1 MIILTWLNLRIA
13 LKIFFFILVSYP
25 ILGGLAWFVGGLCY
39 KYVFNNKKKTFID
52 LAPADQPFLTI
63 MVPAHNEE
71 VTIKETVEYLLNELN
86 YTNYEVLVIDDCST
100 DQTPNILR
108 KIQQQNKR
116 LRVIRLKENKG
127 KAHAFNIGLAFA
139 KGKFVLS
146 NDADTLPEPNALKQY
161 INYFNSPEGQ
171 NVAAVT
177 SNVEVRNRTKLITK
191 STTVEFSS
199 IVGIIK
205 RAEMA
210 VFGSIFA
217 YSGAN
222 TMYRK
227 SALIDVGLFR
237 QDRATEDISIAWD
250 HQLSNWLAVF
260 APEIISYTLVPES
273 LKELYHQRKRWAK
286 GGTEVWLTNLTKVL
300 RHPFKNW
307 GELLMLVDQT
317 LSICWSF
324 FFWLSTI
331 IFAILTVSFTLNH
344 DWTSL
349 TYLLFSSLIL
359 ICFEM
364 IAGTLQLVVAL
375 MIDRK
380 GNKLEYLLFAPIYLL
395 CLWIIN
401 TLTIVTTFIPAVKT
415 ILGHGS
421 GTWVSPTR

>member
-1 MIILTWLNLRIA
+1 MTSIWLTAKTVFKVLFL
-13 LKIFFFILVSYP
+13 ILVSYP

-39 KYVFNNKKKTFID
+39 KYVFKNKKRDFTILD
-52 LAPADQPFLTI
+52 SREQPFITI

-71 VTIKETVEYLLNELN
+71 VTIEETISYLLNELN

-100 DQTPNILR
+100 DNTPKILR
-108 KIQQQNKR
+108 KLQQQSKR
-116 LRVIRLKENKG
+116 LRVIRLAENKG

-139 KGKFVLS
+139 KGDLVLS
-146 NDADTLPEPNALKQY
+146 NDADTLPEADALMRY
-161 INYFNSPEGQ
+161 VNYFNSPEGQ
-171 NVAAVT
+171 NIAAVT

-205 RAEMA
+205 RAEMG

-227 SALIDVGLFR
+227 SALIDVGMFR
-237 QDRATEDISIAWD
+237 QDRATEDISVAWD
-250 HQLSNWLAVF
+250 HQLNNWLAVF
-260 APEIISYTLVPES
+260 APEIISYTLVPET

-286 GGTEVWLTNLTKVL
+286 GGTEVWLTNLRKVL
-300 RHPFKNW
+300 RHPLKNL
-307 GELLMLVDQT
+307 GESLMLLDQT

-324 FFWLSTI
+324 FFWLATFVFTYLVCD
-331 IFAILTVSFTLNH
+331 FALTQNWSQLV
-344 DWTSL
+344 
-349 TYLLFSSLIL
+349 YLLFSALIL

-364 IAGTLQLVVAL
+364 IAGTMQLVIAL

-380 GNKLEYLLFAPIYLL
+380 GNKIEYLLFAPIYLL

-401 TLTIVTTFIPAVKT
+401 TLTIVTTFIPAIKT

-421 GTWVSPTR
+421 GTWVSPSR

>member
-1 MIILTWLNLRIA
+1 MTSIWLIA
-13 LKIFFFILVSYP
+13 KTVFKVLFLILVSYP

-39 KYVFNNKKKTFID
+39 KYVFKNKKRDFTILD
-52 LAPADQPFLTI
+52 SREQPFITI

-71 VTIKETVEYLLNELN
+71 VTIEETISYLLNELN

-100 DQTPNILR
+100 DNTPKILQ
-108 KIQQQNKR
+108 KLQQQSKR
-116 LRVIRLKENKG
+116 LRVISLAENKG

-139 KGKFVLS
+139 KGDLVLS
-146 NDADTLPEPNALKQY
+146 NDADTLPEADALMRY
-161 INYFNSPEGQ
+161 VNYFNSPEGQ
-171 NVAAVT
+171 NIAAVT

-205 RAEMA
+205 RAEMG

-227 SALIDVGLFR
+227 SALIDVGMFR
-237 QDRATEDISIAWD
+237 QDRATEDISVAWD
-250 HQLSNWLAVF
+250 HQLNNWLAVF
-260 APEIISYTLVPES
+260 APEIISYTLVPET

-286 GGTEVWLTNLTKVL
+286 GGTEVWLTNLRKVL
-300 RHPFKNW
+300 RHPLKNL
-307 GELLMLVDQT
+307 GESLMLLDQT

-324 FFWLSTI
+324 FFWLATFVFTYLVCD
-331 IFAILTVSFTLNH
+331 FALTQNWSQLV
-344 DWTSL
+344 
-349 TYLLFSSLIL
+349 YLLFTALIL

-364 IAGTLQLVVAL
+364 IAGTMQLVIAL

-380 GNKLEYLLFAPIYLL
+380 GNKIEYLLFAPIYLL

-401 TLTIVTTFIPAVKT
+401 TLTIVTTFVPAIKT

-421 GTWVSPTR
+421 GTWVSPSR

>member
-1 MIILTWLNLRIA
+1 MTSIWLIA
-13 LKIFFFILVSYP
+13 KTVFKVLFLILVSYP

-39 KYVFNNKKKTFID
+39 KYVFKNKKRNFTILD
-52 LAPADQPFLTI
+52 SREQPFITI

-71 VTIKETVEYLLNELN
+71 VTIKETISYLLNELN
-86 YTNYEVLVIDDCST
+86 YTNYEVLVIDDCSA
-100 DQTPNILR
+100 DNTPKILH
-108 KIQQQNKR
+108 KLQQQSKR
-116 LRVIRLKENKG
+116 LRVIRLAENKG

-139 KGKFVLS
+139 KGDLVLS
-146 NDADTLPEPNALKQY
+146 NDADTLPEADALMRY
-161 INYFNSPEGQ
+161 VNYFNSPEGQ
-171 NVAAVT
+171 NIAAVT

-205 RAEMA
+205 RAEMG

-227 SALIDVGLFR
+227 SALIDVGMFR
-237 QDRATEDISIAWD
+237 QDRATEDISVAWD
-250 HQLSNWLAVF
+250 HQLNNWLAVF
-260 APEIISYTLVPES
+260 APEIISYTLVPET

-286 GGTEVWLTNLTKVL
+286 GGTEVWLTNLRKVL
-300 RHPFKNW
+300 RHPLKNL
-307 GELLMLVDQT
+307 GESLMLLDQT

-324 FFWLSTI
+324 FFWLATFVFTYLVCD
-331 IFAILTVSFTLNH
+331 FALTQNWSQLV
-344 DWTSL
+344 
-349 TYLLFSSLIL
+349 YLLFTALIL

-364 IAGTLQLVVAL
+364 IAGTMQLVIAL

-380 GNKLEYLLFAPIYLL
+380 GNKIEYLLFAPIYLL

-401 TLTIVTTFIPAVKT
+401 TLTIVTTFVPAIKT

-421 GTWVSPTR
+421 GTWVSPSR

>member
-1 MIILTWLNLRIA
+1 MTSIWLIA
-13 LKIFFFILVSYP
+13 KTVFKVLFLILVSYP

-39 KYVFNNKKKTFID
+39 KYVFKNKKRDFTILD
-52 LAPADQPFLTI
+52 SREQPFITI

-71 VTIKETVEYLLNELN
+71 VTIEETISYLLNELN

-100 DQTPNILR
+100 DNTPKILH
-108 KIQQQNKR
+108 KLQQQSKR
-116 LRVIRLKENKG
+116 LRVIRLAENKG

-139 KGKFVLS
+139 KGDLVLS
-146 NDADTLPEPNALKQY
+146 NDADTLPEADALMRY
-161 INYFNSPEGQ
+161 VNYFNSPEGQ
-171 NVAAVT
+171 NIAAVT

-205 RAEMA
+205 RAEMG

-227 SALIDVGLFR
+227 SALIDVGMFR
-237 QDRATEDISIAWD
+237 QDRATEDISVAWD
-250 HQLSNWLAVF
+250 HQLNNWLAVF
-260 APEIISYTLVPES
+260 APEIISYTLVPET

-286 GGTEVWLTNLTKVL
+286 GGTEVWLTNLRKVL
-300 RHPFKNW
+300 RHPLKNL
-307 GELLMLVDQT
+307 GESLMLLDQT

-324 FFWLSTI
+324 FFWLATFVFTYLVCD
-331 IFAILTVSFTLNH
+331 FALTQNWSQLV
-344 DWTSL
+344 
-349 TYLLFSSLIL
+349 YLLFTALIL

-364 IAGTLQLVVAL
+364 IAGTMQLVIAL

-380 GNKLEYLLFAPIYLL
+380 GNKIEYLLFAPIYLL

-401 TLTIVTTFIPAVKT
+401 TLTIVTTFVPAIKT

-421 GTWVSPTR
+421 GTWVSPSR

>member
-1 MIILTWLNLRIA
+1 MTSIWLLA
-13 LKIFFFILVSYP
+13 KTVFKVLFLILVSYP

-39 KYVFNNKKKTFID
+39 KYVFKNKKRDFTILD
-52 LAPADQPFLTI
+52 SREQPFITI

-71 VTIKETVEYLLNELN
+71 VTIKETISYLLNELN

-100 DQTPNILR
+100 DNTPKILH
-108 KIQQQNKR
+108 KLQQQSKR
-116 LRVIRLKENKG
+116 LRVIRLAENKG

-139 KGKFVLS
+139 KGDLVLS
-146 NDADTLPEPNALKQY
+146 NDADTLPEADALMRY
-161 INYFNSPEGQ
+161 VNYFNSPEGQ
-171 NVAAVT
+171 NIAAVT

-205 RAEMA
+205 RAEMG

-227 SALIDVGLFR
+227 SALIDVGMFR
-237 QDRATEDISIAWD
+237 QDRATEDISVAWD
-250 HQLSNWLAVF
+250 HQLNNWLAVF
-260 APEIISYTLVPES
+260 APEIISYTLVPET

-286 GGTEVWLTNLTKVL
+286 GGTEVWLTNLRKVL
-300 RHPFKNW
+300 RHPLKNL
-307 GELLMLVDQT
+307 GESLMLLDQT

-324 FFWLSTI
+324 FFWLATFVFTYLI
-331 IFAILTVSFTLNH
+331 GNFAFTQNWSQLV
-344 DWTSL
+344 
-349 TYLLFSSLIL
+349 YLLFSALIL

-364 IAGTLQLVVAL
+364 IAGTMQLVIAL

-380 GNKLEYLLFAPIYLL
+380 GNKIEYLLFAPIYLL

-401 TLTIVTTFIPAVKT
+401 TLTIVTTFVPAIKT

-421 GTWVSPTR
+421 GTWVSPSR

>member
-1 MIILTWLNLRIA
+1 MTSIWLIA
-13 LKIFFFILVSYP
+13 KTVFKVLFLILVSYP

-39 KYVFNNKKKTFID
+39 KYVFKNKKRNFTILD
-52 LAPADQPFLTI
+52 SREQPFITI

-71 VTIKETVEYLLNELN
+71 VTIKETISYLLNELN

-100 DQTPNILR
+100 DNTPKILH
-108 KIQQQNKR
+108 KLQQQSKR
-116 LRVIRLKENKG
+116 LRVIRLAENKG

-139 KGKFVLS
+139 KGDLVLS
-146 NDADTLPEPNALKQY
+146 NDADTLPEADALMRY
-161 INYFNSPEGQ
+161 VNYFNSPEGQ
-171 NVAAVT
+171 NIAAVT

-205 RAEMA
+205 RAEMG

-227 SALIDVGLFR
+227 SALIDVGMFR

-250 HQLSNWLAVF
+250 HQLNNWLAVF
-260 APEIISYTLVPES
+260 APEIISYTLVPET
-273 LKELYHQRKRWAK
+273 LKDLYHQRKRWAK
-286 GGTEVWLTNLTKVL
+286 GGTEVWLTNLRKVL
-300 RHPFKNW
+300 RHPLKNL
-307 GELLMLVDQT
+307 GESLMLLDQT
-317 LSICWSF
+317 LSICWSC
-324 FFWLSTI
+324 FFWLATFVFTYLVGD
-331 IFAILTVSFTLNH
+331 FALTQNWSQLV
-344 DWTSL
+344 
-349 TYLLFSSLIL
+349 YLLFSALIL

-364 IAGTLQLVVAL
+364 IAGTMQLVIAL

-380 GNKLEYLLFAPIYLL
+380 GNKIEYLLFAPIYLL

-401 TLTIVTTFIPAVKT
+401 TLTIVTTFVPAIKT

-421 GTWVSPTR
+421 GTWVSPSR

>member
-1 MIILTWLNLRIA
+1 MTSIWLIA
-13 LKIFFFILVSYP
+13 KTVFKVLFLILVSYP

-39 KYVFNNKKKTFID
+39 KYVFKNKKRDFTILD
-52 LAPADQPFLTI
+52 SREQPFITI

-71 VTIKETVEYLLNELN
+71 VTIKETISYLLNELN

-100 DQTPNILR
+100 DNTPKILH
-108 KIQQQNKR
+108 KLQQQSKR
-116 LRVIRLKENKG
+116 LRVIRLAENKG

-139 KGKFVLS
+139 KGDLVLS
-146 NDADTLPEPNALKQY
+146 NDADTLPEVDALMRY
-161 INYFNSPEGQ
+161 VNYFNSPEGQ
-171 NVAAVT
+171 NIAAVT

-205 RAEMA
+205 RAEMG

-227 SALIDVGLFR
+227 SALIDVGMFR
-237 QDRATEDISIAWD
+237 QDRATEDISVAWD
-250 HQLSNWLAVF
+250 HQLNNWLAVF
-260 APEIISYTLVPES
+260 APEIISYTLVPET

-286 GGTEVWLTNLTKVL
+286 GGTEVWLTNLRKVL
-300 RHPFKNW
+300 RHPLKNL
-307 GELLMLVDQT
+307 GESLMLLDQT

-324 FFWLSTI
+324 FFWLATFVFTYLI
-331 IFAILTVSFTLNH
+331 GNFAFTQNWSQLV
-344 DWTSL
+344 
-349 TYLLFSSLIL
+349 YLLFSALIL

-364 IAGTLQLVVAL
+364 IAGTMQLVIAL

-380 GNKLEYLLFAPIYLL
+380 GNKIEYLLFAPIYLL

-401 TLTIVTTFIPAVKT
+401 TLTIVTTFVPAIKT

-421 GTWVSPTR
+421 GTWISPSR

>member
-1 MIILTWLNLRIA
+1 MTSIWLIA
-13 LKIFFFILVSYP
+13 KTVFKVLFLILVSYP

-39 KYVFNNKKKTFID
+39 KYVFKNKKRDFTILD
-52 LAPADQPFLTI
+52 SREQPFITI

-71 VTIKETVEYLLNELN
+71 VTIKETISYLLNELN

-100 DQTPNILR
+100 DNTPKILQ
-108 KIQQQNKR
+108 KLQQQSKR
-116 LRVIRLKENKG
+116 LRVISLAENKG

-139 KGKFVLS
+139 KGDLVLS
-146 NDADTLPEPNALKQY
+146 NDADTLPEADALMRY
-161 INYFNSPEGQ
+161 VNYFNSPEGQ
-171 NVAAVT
+171 NIAAVT

-205 RAEMA
+205 RAEMG

-227 SALIDVGLFR
+227 SALIDVGMFR
-237 QDRATEDISIAWD
+237 QDRATEDISVAWD
-250 HQLSNWLAVF
+250 HQLNNWLAVF
-260 APEIISYTLVPES
+260 APEIISYTLVPET

-286 GGTEVWLTNLTKVL
+286 GGTEVWLTNLRKVL
-300 RHPFKNW
+300 RHPLKNL
-307 GELLMLVDQT
+307 GESLMLLDQT

-324 FFWLSTI
+324 FFWLATFVFTYLVGN
-331 IFAILTVSFTLNH
+331 FALTQNWSQLV
-344 DWTSL
+344 
-349 TYLLFSSLIL
+349 YLLFSALIL

-364 IAGTLQLVVAL
+364 IAGTMQLVIAL

-380 GNKLEYLLFAPIYLL
+380 GNKIEYLLFAPIYLL

-401 TLTIVTTFIPAVKT
+401 TLTIVTTFVPAIKT

-421 GTWVSPTR
+421 GTWISPSR

>member
-1 MIILTWLNLRIA
+1 MTSIWLTAKTVFKVLFL
-13 LKIFFFILVSYP
+13 ILVSYP

-39 KYVFNNKKKTFID
+39 KYVFKNKKRDFTILD
-52 LAPADQPFLTI
+52 SREQPFITI

-71 VTIKETVEYLLNELN
+71 VTIEETISYLLNELN

-100 DQTPNILR
+100 DNTPKILQ
-108 KIQQQNKR
+108 KLQQQSKR
-116 LRVIRLKENKG
+116 LRVIRLAENKG

-139 KGKFVLS
+139 KGDLVLS
-146 NDADTLPEPNALKQY
+146 NDADTLPEADALMRY
-161 INYFNSPEGQ
+161 VNYFNSPEGQ
-171 NVAAVT
+171 NIAAVT

-205 RAEMA
+205 RAEMG

-227 SALIDVGLFR
+227 SALIDVGMFR
-237 QDRATEDISIAWD
+237 QDRATEDISVAWD
-250 HQLSNWLAVF
+250 HQLNNWLAVF
-260 APEIISYTLVPES
+260 APEIISYTLVPET

-286 GGTEVWLTNLTKVL
+286 GGTEVWLTNLRKVL
-300 RHPFKNW
+300 RHPLKNL
-307 GELLMLVDQT
+307 GESLMLLDQT

-324 FFWLSTI
+324 FFWLATFVFTYLVCD
-331 IFAILTVSFTLNH
+331 FALTQNWSQLV
-344 DWTSL
+344 
-349 TYLLFSSLIL
+349 YLLFTALIL

-364 IAGTLQLVVAL
+364 IAGTMQLVIAL

-380 GNKLEYLLFAPIYLL
+380 GNKIEYLLFAPIYLL

-401 TLTIVTTFIPAVKT
+401 TLTIVTTFVPAIKT

-421 GTWVSPTR
+421 GTWISPSR

>member
-1 MIILTWLNLRIA
+1 MTSIWLIA
-13 LKIFFFILVSYP
+13 KTVFKVLFLILVSYP

-39 KYVFNNKKKTFID
+39 KYVFKNKKRDFTILD
-52 LAPADQPFLTI
+52 SREQPFITI

-71 VTIKETVEYLLNELN
+71 VTIKETISYLLNELN

-100 DQTPNILR
+100 DNTPKILQ
-108 KIQQQNKR
+108 KLQQQSKR
-116 LRVIRLKENKG
+116 LRVISLAENKG

-139 KGKFVLS
+139 KGDLVLS
-146 NDADTLPEPNALKQY
+146 NDADTLPEADALMRY
-161 INYFNSPEGQ
+161 VNYFNSPEGQ
-171 NVAAVT
+171 NIAAVT

-205 RAEMA
+205 RAEMG

-227 SALIDVGLFR
+227 SALIDVGMFR
-237 QDRATEDISIAWD
+237 QDRATEDISVAWD
-250 HQLSNWLAVF
+250 HQLNNWLAVF
-260 APEIISYTLVPES
+260 APEIISYTLVPET

-286 GGTEVWLTNLTKVL
+286 GGTEVWLTNLRKVL
-300 RHPFKNW
+300 RHPLKNL
-307 GELLMLVDQT
+307 GESLMLLDQT

-324 FFWLSTI
+324 FFWLATFVFTYLVGD
-331 IFAILTVSFTLNH
+331 FALTQNWSQLV
-344 DWTSL
+344 
-349 TYLLFSSLIL
+349 YLLFSALIL

-364 IAGTLQLVVAL
+364 IAGTMQLVIAL

-380 GNKLEYLLFAPIYLL
+380 GNKIEYLLFAPIYLL

-401 TLTIVTTFIPAVKT
+401 TLTIVTTFVPAIKT

-421 GTWVSPTR
+421 GTWVSPSR

>member
-1 MIILTWLNLRIA
+1 MTSIWLIA
-13 LKIFFFILVSYP
+13 KTVFKVLFLILVSYP

-39 KYVFNNKKKTFID
+39 KYVFKNKKRNFTILD
-52 LAPADQPFLTI
+52 SREQPFITI

-71 VTIKETVEYLLNELN
+71 VTIKETISYLLNELN

-100 DQTPNILR
+100 DNTPKILH
-108 KIQQQNKR
+108 KLQQQSKR
-116 LRVIRLKENKG
+116 LRVIRLAENKG

-139 KGKFVLS
+139 KGDLVLS
-146 NDADTLPEPNALKQY
+146 NDADTLPEADALMRY
-161 INYFNSPEGQ
+161 VNYFNSPEGQ
-171 NVAAVT
+171 NIAAVT

-205 RAEMA
+205 RAEMG

-227 SALIDVGLFR
+227 SALIDVGMFR
-237 QDRATEDISIAWD
+237 QDRATEDISVAWD
-250 HQLSNWLAVF
+250 HQLNNWLAVF
-260 APEIISYTLVPES
+260 APEIISYTLVPET

-286 GGTEVWLTNLTKVL
+286 GGTEVWLTNLRKVL
-300 RHPFKNW
+300 RHPLKNL
-307 GELLMLVDQT
+307 GESLMLLDQT

-324 FFWLSTI
+324 FFWLATLVFTYLVGN
-331 IFAILTVSFTLNH
+331 FALTQNWSQLV
-344 DWTSL
+344 
-349 TYLLFSSLIL
+349 YLLFSALIL

-364 IAGTLQLVVAL
+364 IAGTMQLVIAL

-380 GNKLEYLLFAPIYLL
+380 GNKIEYLLFAPIYLL

-401 TLTIVTTFIPAVKT
+401 TLTIVTTFVPAIKT

-421 GTWVSPTR
+421 GTWVSPSR

>member
-1 MIILTWLNLRIA
+1 MTSIWLTAKTVFKVLFL
-13 LKIFFFILVSYP
+13 ILVSYP
-25 ILGGLAWFVGGLCY
+25 ILGGLAWFIGGLCY
-39 KYVFNNKKKTFID
+39 KYVFKNKKNDFTILD
-52 LAPADQPFLTI
+52 SREQPFITI

-71 VTIKETVEYLLNELN
+71 VTIEETISYLLNELN

-100 DQTPNILR
+100 DNTPKILH
-108 KIQQQNKR
+108 KLQQQSKR
-116 LRVIRLKENKG
+116 LRVIRLAENKG

-139 KGKFVLS
+139 KGDLVLS
-146 NDADTLPEPNALKQY
+146 NDADTLPEADALMRY
-161 INYFNSPEGQ
+161 VNYFNSPEGQ
-171 NVAAVT
+171 NIAAVT

-205 RAEMA
+205 RAEMG

-227 SALIDVGLFR
+227 SALIDVGMFR
-237 QDRATEDISIAWD
+237 QDRATEDISVAWD
-250 HQLSNWLAVF
+250 HQLNNWLAVF
-260 APEIISYTLVPES
+260 APEIISYTLVPET

-286 GGTEVWLTNLTKVL
+286 GGTEVWLTNLRKVL
-300 RHPFKNW
+300 RHPLKNL
-307 GELLMLVDQT
+307 GESLMLLDQT

-324 FFWLSTI
+324 FFWLATFVFTYLVGN
-331 IFAILTVSFTLNH
+331 FALTQNWSQLV
-344 DWTSL
+344 
-349 TYLLFSSLIL
+349 YLLFSALIL

-364 IAGTLQLVVAL
+364 IAGTMQLVIAL

-380 GNKLEYLLFAPIYLL
+380 GNKIEYLLFAPIYLL

-401 TLTIVTTFIPAVKT
+401 TLTIVTTFVPAIKT

-421 GTWVSPTR
+421 GTWVSPSR